1 MALPNFRQ
9 AAMSSNP
16 SQPIQGARKFSGYNI
31 IFKEGKKYS
40 KVVREI

>member
-16 SQPIQGARKFSGYNI
+16 SQPIQGARKFSGYEI
-31 IFKEGKKYS
+31 ILKESKKYKS
-40 KVVREI
+40 KVAP